1 MAAMQV
7 IQYPSVKIPL
17 QLRLR
22 MATVLPGLF
31 VKQVKFQFF
40 TCLVPNYAN
49 YLSFYTSFE
58 KMNANKTNNKIPRY
72 HERNR

>member
-7 IQYPSVKIPL
+7 IRYPSVEISLK
-17 QLRLR
+17 LRLQ
-22 MATVLPGLF
+22 MVTVLPGLF

-58 KMNANKTNNKIPRY
+58 KMSANKTNR
-72 HERNR
+72 